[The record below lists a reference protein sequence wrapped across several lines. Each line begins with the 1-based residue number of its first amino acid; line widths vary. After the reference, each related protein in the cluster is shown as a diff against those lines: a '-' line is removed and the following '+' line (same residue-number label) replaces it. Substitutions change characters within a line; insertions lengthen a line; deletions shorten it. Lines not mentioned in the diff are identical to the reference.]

1 MIKISSYKLKRLGIF
16 IGDNKNF
23 SGKVLNEKIIFRVL
37 IGFFY
42 KVIVIDIL
50 KKINVNVD

>member
-1 MIKISSYKLKRLGIF
+1 MKIKINSYKLKRFGIF

-23 SGKVLNEKIIFRVL
+23 SGKVLDENIIFRIL

-50 KKINVNVD
+50 RSKQ